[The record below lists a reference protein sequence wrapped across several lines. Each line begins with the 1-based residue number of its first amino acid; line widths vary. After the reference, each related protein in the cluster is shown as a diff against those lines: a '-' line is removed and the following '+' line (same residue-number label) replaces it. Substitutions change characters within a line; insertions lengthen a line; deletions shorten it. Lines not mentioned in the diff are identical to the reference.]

1 MARSVSAD
9 MKYLREDKD
18 LPEKP
23 KMTENLEEKYP
34 DKKKPFPEYTSS
46 KRNPSVKEGLQY
58 LANEKTAGGLFD
70 RVQKQQGD
78 AQQVS
83 GLLNSAIGK
92 FRSLVFEV
100 SGTEKIIEIDK
111 TGETINMKVF
121 EDKDSPTPSSEKKF
135 KMPEFLNFFMQK
147 LAPRNSQQVAQELS
161 NKGIAEVNKGT
172 FISVKVAMKKK
183 SWVED
188 ESLVE
193 NREYS
198 YLEPL
203 KIYNEYTDGA
213 LQVEETSPMYFK
225 LLLKGKVIT
234 EGDDIDITKRIEQ
247 MNRERGFM

>member
-1 MARSVSAD
+1 M
-9 MKYLREDKD
+9 
-18 LPEKP
+18 
-23 KMTENLEEKYP
+23 
-34 DKKKPFPEYTSS
+34 
-46 KRNPSVKEGLQY
+46 
-58 LANEKTAGGLFD
+58 
-70 RVQKQQGD
+70 
-78 AQQVS
+78 
-83 GLLNSAIGK
+83 LNSAIGK